1 MYLQQ
6 RWSRHRF
13 STLLRHFLQF
23 LALTMAWFTALSR
36 VSDYKHHW
44 SDVLA
49 GSVQGTVVAIIIVSI
64 HSEFACCTNLFPLA
78 QQRSECACIIFQSGR
93 TKQKGRLRTL
103 IMRLGCNQISGPITL
118 LSCVNGIKQRFV
130 DRASAGFL

>member
-1 MYLQQ
+1 VYLQQ

-13 STLLRHFLQF
+13 SSLLRHFLQF
-23 LALTMAWFTALSR
+23 LALTMAWYTALSR

-64 HSEFACCTNLFPLA
+64 ANKPCQIFPP
-78 QQRSECACIIFQSGR
+78 
-93 TKQKGRLRTL
+93 
-103 IMRLGCNQISGPITL
+103 RLGPKEYH
-118 LSCVNGIKQRFV
+118 LSI
-130 DRASAGFL
+130 